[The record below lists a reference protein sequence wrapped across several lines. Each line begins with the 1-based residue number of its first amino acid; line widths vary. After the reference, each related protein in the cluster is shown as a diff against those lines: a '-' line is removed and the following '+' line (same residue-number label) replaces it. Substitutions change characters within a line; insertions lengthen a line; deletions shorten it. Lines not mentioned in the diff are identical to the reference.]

1 MINLTEYESKM
12 NKSLEVLKREF
23 NGLRTGRASVSLLD
37 SIYIDAYG
45 SSVPL
50 NQVSNISVPES
61 RLITVQVWDENLLT
75 AVESTIRNSDS
86 GLNPMLEGNLIR
98 IPIPELS
105 EERRKELA
113 KIASKYSEDYKVSV
127 RNVRREAMEKIKVLE
142 KDKEISKD
150 ESFKLSDQVQEIT
163 DTLIEKIDMLFNEKE
178 KDILKSIMALSQDYT
193 KLLPKHVAFIMD
205 GNRRW
210 AKKKLPVIEGHKMGS
225 EITKK
230 IVAKSLKLGIK
241 YLTFYSFSTENW
253 NRSRS
258 EVLKLQKLLEFYL
271 DSEIENFKKKK

>member
-61 RLITVQVWDENLLT
+61 RLITVQVWDETLIT
-75 AVESTIRNSDS
+75 VVESTIRNSDL

-113 KIASKYSEDYKVSV
+113 KIASKYSEDCKVSV

-150 ESFKLSDQVQEIT
+150 ESFKFSDQVQEIT
-163 DTLIEKIDMLFNEKE
+163 DKLIEKIDMLFSEKE
-178 KDILKSIMALSQDYT
+178 KDILR
-193 KLLPKHVAFIMD
+193 V
-205 GNRRW
+205 
-210 AKKKLPVIEGHKMGS
+210 
-225 EITKK
+225 
-230 IVAKSLKLGIK
+230 
-241 YLTFYSFSTENW
+241 
-253 NRSRS
+253 
-258 EVLKLQKLLEFYL
+258 
-271 DSEIENFKKKK
+271 

>member
-61 RLITVQVWDENLLT
+61 RLITVQVWDETLLT
-75 AVESTIRNSDS
+75 VVESTIRNSDL

-113 KIASKYSEDYKVSV
+113 KIASKYSEDCKVSV

-150 ESFKLSDQVQEIT
+150 ELFKFSDQIQEIT
-163 DTLIEKIDMLFNEKE
+163 DKLIEKIDMLFSEKE
-178 KDILKSIMALSQDYT
+178 KDILR
-193 KLLPKHVAFIMD
+193 V
-205 GNRRW
+205 
-210 AKKKLPVIEGHKMGS
+210 
-225 EITKK
+225 
-230 IVAKSLKLGIK
+230 
-241 YLTFYSFSTENW
+241 
-253 NRSRS
+253 
-258 EVLKLQKLLEFYL
+258 
-271 DSEIENFKKKK
+271 

>member
-61 RLITVQVWDENLLT
+61 RLITVQVWDETLLT
-75 AVESTIRNSDS
+75 VVESTIRNSDL

-113 KIASKYSEDYKVSV
+113 KIASKYSEDCKVSV
-127 RNVRREAMEKIKVLE
+127 RNIRREAMEKIKALE

-150 ESFKLSDQVQEIT
+150 ESFKFSDQVQEIT
-163 DTLIEKIDMLFNEKE
+163 DKLIEKIDMLFSEKE
-178 KDILKSIMALSQDYT
+178 KDILR
-193 KLLPKHVAFIMD
+193 V
-205 GNRRW
+205 
-210 AKKKLPVIEGHKMGS
+210 
-225 EITKK
+225 
-230 IVAKSLKLGIK
+230 
-241 YLTFYSFSTENW
+241 
-253 NRSRS
+253 
-258 EVLKLQKLLEFYL
+258 
-271 DSEIENFKKKK
+271 